1 MKASKKIKFVAMLQ
15 IIALEIEDKGLGGID
30 IEAGE
35 MAYILRKAARLIEE
49 SNVPDNLGEPK

>member
-15 IIALEIEDKGLGGID
+15 IIALEIEDKGMGSID
-30 IEAGE
+30 IEDGE

>member
-30 IEAGE
+30 IEDGE
-35 MAYILRKAARLIEE
+35 MAYILRKAARLIEG